1 MEANVVPFGESS
13 IASVK
18 ITSLGQTVASIGLEK
33 KWKLLH
39 MNFEVKKSKRPDLYL
54 FNIQLSSYN
63 NNIKNLTTA
72 IKHVLHK
79 KFKI

>member
-33 KWKLLH
+33 KKWKLLH
-39 MNFEVKKSKRPDLYL
+39 MNFEVKKSKRSDLYL

-63 NNIKNLTTA
+63 NIKNLTTA
-72 IKHVLHK
+72 IIHVLH
-79 KFKI
+79 